1 MEFFVRRI
9 LIVLF
14 GDINLSD
21 RIGVAQSLNK
31 ATKNLFSGEQTILPM
46 PDDAPPEI
54 PRIILGSKDK
64 KFNCHVSPRRL
75 EFSLGQK
82 KGENK
87 RLEELQDDFLSQL
100 ANIARVVKTELGVKV
115 ERLGIVV
122 NSAMFP
128 EESPVDFLME
138 KFLRSGMIMDPH
150 ELNLNFLHKFAL
162 GDFKVNR
169 WQKLSCVSP
178 KDKGTLEEAQVL
190 RVETDVN
197 TVPEIKYDFS
207 AEAIPAFCSQVFT
220 FMESNLESLFAKED

>member
-1 MEFFVRRI
+1 MDFFVRRV
-9 LIVLF
+9 LVVLF
-14 GDINLSD
+14 GDIALAD
-21 RIGVAQSLNK
+21 RIEVARSLNK
-31 ATKNLFSGEQTILPM
+31 ATKNLFNGEPAILPL
-46 PDDAPPEI
+46 PDDAPLEI
-54 PRIILGSKDK
+54 PRIILRSKDE

-75 EFSLGQK
+75 DFSLGQK

-87 RLEELQDDFLSQL
+87 RLEEVQDDFLSQL
-100 ANIARVVKTELGVKV
+100 ADIARFVKTELGVKV

-128 EESPVDFLME
+128 EESPVDFLMK

-169 WQKLSCVSP
+169 WQRFSCVSP
-178 KDKGTLEEAQVL
+178 KDKDTLEEARVL
-190 RVETDVN
+190 HIETDVN

-207 AEAIPAFCSQVFT
+207 AETIPAFCSQVFI
-220 FMESNLESLFAKED
+220 FMESDLESLFARED